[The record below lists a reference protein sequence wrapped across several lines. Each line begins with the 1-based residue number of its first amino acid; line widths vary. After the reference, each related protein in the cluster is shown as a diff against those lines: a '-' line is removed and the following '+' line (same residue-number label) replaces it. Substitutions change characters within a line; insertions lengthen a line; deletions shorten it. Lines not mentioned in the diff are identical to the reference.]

1 MPRFKHQRHTPVR
14 RLNNLNKLNKL
25 NKQNTKQ
32 TQQLKLLPQPIAK
45 SEYTQGTLILP
56 GEILKASVFR
66 HRRYSRNA
74 NLLWGAW
81 LVASFFGTCSKQG
94 PEPFTPLRRNQF
106 RKNHGFRHRASH
118 DLPKDT
124 GWRSFL
130 YCVLQLKHVT
140 LDTPPR

>member
-1 MPRFKHQRHTPVR
+1 MSAKGNGVSANGNGVSAKGNGVSTKGNAVSAKGNAVSVKGN
-14 RLNNLNKLNKL
+14 RL
-25 NKQNTKQ
+25 
-32 TQQLKLLPQPIAK
+32 
-45 SEYTQGTLILP
+45 TQGNTVSAKVAADCFLFKKLHP
-56 GEILKASVFR
+56 DVFR
-66 HRRYSRNA
+66 IYSRNA

-130 YCVLQLKHVT
+130 YCV
-140 LDTPPR
+140 